1 MNPHES
7 VGSGE
12 GDNQGSAS
20 ASVDHEPRRERIG
33 RQARSVEAAAIAGVV
48 YAVLTVA
55 GLTLLSRYPSFD
67 QPEAEITDW
76 FDDPAHRSTLILG
89 LNLVVMA
96 SVAFLWFV
104 GVVRRRL
111 GHHEDQFFGT
121 VFFGSGIVSVAISLA
136 GGAALAAPA
145 VAGTILDSNAVD
157 EASASL
163 AAGLGAGLLL
173 SIAPRFQAVFVITTS
188 TVILRSGFLP
198 RWLGFVGYLIGLG
211 MFALPLITRPVG
223 IAFPVWVLVV
233 SVVIFVRR
241 PDSGGAADGSSEETA
256 AADGSPQ
263 S

>member
-1 MNPHES
+1 MDPHDDI
-7 VGSGE
+7 GSGE
-12 GDNQGSAS
+12 SDDGSTGGLVHA
-20 ASVDHEPRRERIG
+20 EPHRERFA
-33 RQARSVEAAAIAGVV
+33 RRARSVESAAVAGVF
-48 YAVLTVA
+48 YAVLTGV

-67 QPEAEITDW
+67 QPEAEITVW
-76 FDDPAHRSTLILG
+76 FDDATHRSGLILG

-104 GVVRRRL
+104 AVIRRRL
-111 GHHEDQFFGT
+111 GHLEDRFFGT
-121 VFFGSGIVSVAISLA
+121 VFFGSGIVSVAVSLA

-145 VAGTILDSNAVD
+145 VAGTVLESSTVD

-188 TVILRSGFLP
+188 TVILRSRILP
-198 RWLGFVGYLIGLG
+198 RWLGFVGYVIGLG
-211 MFALPLITRPVG
+211 MFALPLVTRPLG

-233 SVVIFVRR
+233 SLVIFVHR
-241 PDSGGAADGSSEETA
+241 PTEARAAGSSDQSA
-256 AADGSPQ
+256 AADESHQ